1 MTIKE
6 GEPSKLVE
14 LKGQVFERE
23 PNAIGVAPGIA
34 ALFPVAP
41 KTLIVVT
48 APDDDAVV
56 DDRGGSRGSY
66 ARSRRLFPAPL
77 SLREWGDYH
86 ARREGDLASRVR
98 VLGPYVM
105 FAYSVFFGWVICICT
120 GLLLTTVCCARRS
133 NFRPL
138 LALPFA
144 WLAGYFILLWDP
156 LGVLYW

>member
-1 MTIKE
+1 M
-6 GEPSKLVE
+6 
-14 LKGQVFERE
+14 
-23 PNAIGVAPGIA
+23 IA
-34 ALFPVAP
+34 A
-41 KTLIVVT
+41 
-48 APDDDAVV
+48 AVV
-56 DDRGGSRGSY
+56 AVMLAAAAFFRHH
-66 ARSRRLFPAPL
+66 L

-120 GLLLTTVCCARRS
+120 GPLLTTVCCARRS